1 MLGPL
6 DCSWGVRG
14 PLAQTIP
21 GRLGWGVRG
30 RLDQNQIQVG
40 FKQLTK
46 SSFEQH
52 GRVRNRCET
61 VGVERNC
68 PCRIMSDLAHT
79 RVCASLV
86 SSLVFGAVFAYQTA
100 HGRPAVRTTPNH
112 LRPTHPPANTIH
124 PTGRPLAQTLIVA
137 HILPTLQATPCP
149 HSFAHW
155 QQRAASPAAHPRPP
169 TAAAHVSCRPPSR
182 PWTEVQP
189 RRPILLPCT

>member
-1 MLGPL
+1 MKQQTSSSSYTCCATLAISSISWIDGILCLLFVLGPL

-21 GRLGWGVRG
+21 GRLG
-30 RLDQNQIQVG
+30 LDQNQIQVG

-46 SSFEQH
+46 SNFEQH

-100 HGRPAVRTTPNH
+100 HGRPAGRTTPN
-112 LRPTHPPANTIH
+112 TSGPPIH
-124 PTGRPLAQTLIVA
+124 RQT
-137 HILPTLQATPCP
+137 PST
-149 HSFAHW
+149 
-155 QQRAASPAAHPRPP
+155 RPAAHSPR
-169 TAAAHVSCRPPSR
+169 H
-182 PWTEVQP
+182 
-189 RRPILLPCT
+189 